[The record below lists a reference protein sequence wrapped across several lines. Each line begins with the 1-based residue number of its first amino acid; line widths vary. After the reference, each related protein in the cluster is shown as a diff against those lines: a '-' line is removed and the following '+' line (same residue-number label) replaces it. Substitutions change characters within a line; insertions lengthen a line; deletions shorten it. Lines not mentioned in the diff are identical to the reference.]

1 MQINITFSSTNLG
14 MKERWKANATGAEHV
29 VGIVSSENRLE
40 AFLDQ
45 LGAHL
50 LQRLAGHVVVA
61 HNRHLLGADVPDQQ
75 VLLQGQVLP
84 DVVDPR
90 VDLVAILAVRLAGE
104 HVKHGLLD
112 RVRKLLRAHP
122 RSLRKAF
129 VLSESIL

>member
-1 MQINITFSSTNLG
+1 ME
-14 MKERWKANATGAEHV
+14 ERWKANATGAEHV
-29 VGIVSSENRLE
+29 VGIVSSKNRLE

-84 DVVDPR
+84 DVVHPR
-90 VDLVAILAVRLAGE
+90 VDLVAVLAVCVGE

-112 RVRKLLRAHP
+112 RLRKLLCAHP
-122 RSLRKAF
+122 RSLRKSF
-129 VLSESIL
+129 VLSESLL